1 MTREPWKDVVS
12 QHGPWLDND
21 HRFSDRISS
30 RDRSIGAWESP
41 KEVTG
46 HVERA

>member
-1 MTREPWKDVVS
+1 MTREPWEDVVS

-30 RDRSIGAWESP
+30 ISTWESP
-41 KEVTG
+41 KEVTAP
-46 HVERA
+46 VERA